1 MTTTHRYKAA
11 VIIPSRG
18 GADIL
23 HYPLDALA
31 AQTEKDFQVIVVLD
45 GDIDNSEAV
54 LDRYIAEGKLNLTKI
69 VFEEN
74 RGRGGARDARPPVR
88 LMRMSSSVAMTILSR
103 HPTTSRR
110 RSACTVITTV

>member
-45 GDIDNSEAV
+45 GDIDNS
-54 LDRYIAEGKLNLTKI
+54 
-69 VFEEN
+69 
-74 RGRGGARDARPPVR
+74 
-88 LMRMSSSVAMTILSR
+88 
-103 HPTTSRR
+103 
-110 RSACTVITTV
+110 

>member
-23 HYPLDALA
+23 HYPLDALT

-74 RGRGGARDARPPVR
+74 RGRVAALNAGHRA

-110 RSACTVITTV
+110 RSACTVIMTV

>member
-45 GDIDNSEAV
+45 GDLRKAS
-54 LDRYIAEGKLNLTKI
+54 
-69 VFEEN
+69 
-74 RGRGGARDARPPVR
+74 
-88 LMRMSSSVAMTILSR
+88 
-103 HPTTSRR
+103 
-110 RSACTVITTV
+110 

>member
-31 AQTEKDFQVIVVLD
+31 AQTEKGLP
-45 GDIDNSEAV
+45 G
-54 LDRYIAEGKLNLTKI
+54 Y
-69 VFEEN
+69 
-74 RGRGGARDARPPVR
+74 RGP
-88 LMRMSSSVAMTILSR
+88 
-103 HPTTSRR
+103 RR
-110 RSACTVITTV
+110 RY